1 MAKITRKVS
10 RVEGKPLVKPAPKGV
25 SAPEKGGITALF
37 EQHQATAVDSLFRLL
52 TEPLASF
59 LTWAV
64 IGIAL
69 ALPLSL
75 LLVLQNLQQL
85 GGSSGLDEVGTISLF
100 INEDVTAA
108 RLEELVTELEQDSS
122 IATVELITADAA
134 LAEFQ
139 ASSGFAGVLEG
150 LDENPLPPVLLVSP
164 AKADAEGAA
173 ALYADLALLPEV
185 EHAQLDLLWLQ
196 RLGAMVG
203 LASRLALLLAGMLG
217 LGVILA
223 IGNTIRLAIENRR
236 AEIVVVK
243 LVGGTD
249 AYVARPFLY
258 TGLWYGVGGGLLA
271 VLLISIALLGLQGP
285 IARLMG
291 AYDSG
296 FTLVGLGLSAS
307 FVVLASAGLLGWLGA
322 WVSVLRHLRAIEPR

>member
-1 MAKITRKVS
+1 MAKTTRKLS
-10 RVEGKPLVKPAPKGV
+10 NTDGKPVTKGV
-25 SAPEKGGITALF
+25 STPTKGGFIALF
-37 EQHQATAVDSLFRLL
+37 EQHQAAAVDSLFRLL
-52 TEPLASF
+52 MEPLASF

-75 LLVLQNLQQL
+75 LLLLQNLQQL
-85 GGSSGLDEVGTISLF
+85 GSSSGFDEVGTISLF
-100 INEDVTAA
+100 MTVDATAT
-108 RLEELVTELEQDSS
+108 RLEELATELAQHSA
-122 IATVELITADAA
+122 IAAVELISADAA

-139 ASSGFAGVLEG
+139 ASSGFGDVLEG
-150 LDENPLPPVLLVSP
+150 LDENPLPPVFLVTP
-164 AKADAEGAA
+164 ASTDAEGAA
-173 ALYADLALLPEV
+173 ALQAELGQLPEV

-203 LASRLALLLAGMLG
+203 LASRLAMLLAGMLG
-217 LGVILA
+217 LGVILS

-258 TGLWYGVGGGLLA
+258 TGLWYGIGGGLLA
-271 VLLISIALLGLQGP
+271 VLLITLALAGLQGP
-285 IARLMG
+285 ITRLMG

-296 FTLVGLGLSAS
+296 FTLIGLGLSQS
-307 FVVLASAGLLGWLGA
+307 FVVLASAGLLGWMGA
-322 WVSVLRHLRAIEPR
+322 WVSVLRHLRSIEPK